1 VTQIIARV
9 RRYKDGA
16 PGYLGHMA
24 KWQLALVAVFLV
36 VFGITVILTGNPTYL
51 IAAVMIAALVVG
63 WALLNRA
70 MTKRV
75 AAKHDSIEDAMSDE
89 SEPIPSSHLI
99 PDSETAAGD
108 TPEAHDEIN
117 PHDIPP
123 DHPGRQAAEAEAEE
137 EPRDDGARTT
147 RGDDD
152 LAQAAPEREE
162 RLEPSGE
169 QRGG

>member
-1 VTQIIARV
+1 
-9 RRYKDGA
+9 
-16 PGYLGHMA
+16 MA
-24 KWQLALVAVFLV
+24 KWQLALVAAFLV
-36 VFGITVILTGNPTYL
+36 VFGVTVILTGKPVYL

-75 AAKHDSIEDAMSDE
+75 ASKHDSIDDAMSDE
-89 SEPIPSSHLI
+89 SEPIPSTHLI
-99 PDSETAAGD
+99 PDNETAAGD

-117 PHDIPP
+117 PHDVPP
-123 DHPGRQAAEAEAEE
+123 DHPGRQAAEDRAEE
-137 EPRDDGARTT
+137 EAGDDGARTT

-152 LAQAAPEREE
+152 RARAAPEREE
-162 RLEPSGE
+162 RLEPSRE

>member
-1 VTQIIARV
+1 
-9 RRYKDGA
+9 
-16 PGYLGHMA
+16 MA
-24 KWQLALVAVFLV
+24 KWQLALVVAFLV
-36 VFGITVILTGNPTYL
+36 VFGVTVILTGDPLFL

-63 WALLNRA
+63 WALFNRA

-99 PDSETAAGD
+99 PDNETAAGD

-117 PHDIPP
+117 PHDLPP
-123 DHPGRQAAEAEAEE
+123 DPPGRAEAERQAEE

-147 RGDDD
+147 RGDDE
-152 LAQAAPEREE
+152 LASAAPEREE
-162 RLEPSGE
+162 HLEPSGE
-169 QRGG
+169 

>member
-1 VTQIIARV
+1 
-9 RRYKDGA
+9 
-16 PGYLGHMA
+16 MA
-24 KWQLALVAVFLV
+24 KWQLALIAAFLV
-36 VFGITVILTGNPTYL
+36 VFGLTVILTGKPTYL

-75 AAKHDSIEDAMSDE
+75 ASKHGSIEDAMSDE
-89 SEPIPSSHLI
+89 TESIPSTHLI
-99 PDSETAAGD
+99 PDNETAAGD

-117 PHDIPP
+117 PHDLPP
-123 DHPGRQAAEAEAEE
+123 DHPGRAEAERQAEE

-152 LAQAAPEREE
+152 LARATPEREE

-169 QRGG
+169 QRGS